1 MDEEVAGKL
10 ELLRSDLAGLAEVG
24 LVVERREAVAQRV
37 DEGVDE
43 VLHVCGVVARSL
55 LRSNR

>member
-1 MDEEVAGKL
+1 
-10 ELLRSDLAGLAEVG
+10 
-24 LVVERREAVAQRV
+24 VVEGREAIAQRV

-43 VLHVCGVVARSL
+43 VLHGCGVVVRRL